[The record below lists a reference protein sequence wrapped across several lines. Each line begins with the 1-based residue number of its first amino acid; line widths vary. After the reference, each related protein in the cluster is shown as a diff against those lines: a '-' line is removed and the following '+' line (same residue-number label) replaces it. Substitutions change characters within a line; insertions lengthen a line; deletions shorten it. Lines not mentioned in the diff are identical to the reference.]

1 MKTFLIILTVI
12 VVAVAILFFFV
23 KRKMSSLT
31 AVETH
36 KDILTLTS
44 QNFDHQLKGK
54 LVLVDFWAEW
64 CAPCKVM
71 LPILNEVA
79 ESSNDNFI
87 VAKVD
92 VDKNQALAQK
102 HNIRSIPSLVAFKA
116 GKEVARFVGIKNKK
130 FLLGEMEKL
139 K

>member
-1 MKTFLIILTVI
+1 
-12 VVAVAILFFFV
+12 
-23 KRKMSSLT
+23 MSSLT